1 MARTKKILSKAEIK
15 AKKADLAAAKKVV
28 NATFA
33 KFVSDH
39 KAAAKNAAAASKAL
53 DVAAAKLAKANEARD
68 KGLAKLEAQLATL
81 TVV

>member
-1 MARTKKILSKAEIK
+1 MARTKTPLSKAEIK
-15 AKKADLAAAKKVV
+15 AKKADLAAAKKAV

-39 KAAAKNAAAASKAL
+39 KAAVKNAAAASKAL
-53 DVAAAKLAKANEARD
+53 DAAAAKLAKANEARD